1 MARNVELK
9 WRCAALGPI
18 REKALAAG
26 ARDAGLLAQTDT
38 FFAAP
43 RARLKL
49 RDFGDGSAELISYR
63 RADEAAAR
71 SSDYLRSAVPAQPT
85 LAALEH
91 ALEVTGR
98 VVKSRHLLLL
108 GATRIH
114 LDTVEELGQ
123 FVELETVVDER
134 GDVAAHGELAEIASL
149 LGLSDDDREA
159 AAYRDL
165 LAAVSTRASA
175 RRSD

>member
-1 MARNVELK
+1 MARNIELK
-9 WRCAALGPI
+9 WRCVALGPI
-18 REKALAAG
+18 LARALAAG
-26 ARDAGLLAQTDT
+26 ARDEGLLAQVDT

-49 RDFGDGSAELISYR
+49 RDCGNGTAELISYR

-71 SSDYLRSAVPAQPT
+71 TSDYLRLAVPAEPM
-85 LAALEH
+85 LAILEH

-114 LDTVEELGQ
+114 LDTVEGLGH

-134 GDVAAHGELAEIASL
+134 GPAQAHAELARLASL
-149 LGLSDDDREA
+149 LGLADEDRVA
-159 AAYRDL
+159 VAYRDL
-165 LAAVSTRASA
+165 LAAPST
-175 RRSD
+175 